1 MMNRIIIVIE
11 ILSLVVGLYNVFG
24 EKAKLNFSFLSLILS
39 LVAIQELMN
48 DFRVN
53 GIGTILVYI
62 VMYVFSKK
70 KFKETAVSTGGRLLL
85 HLIFMTGLQFICL
98 VTVNFL
104 LSGDEKETIRTFISN
119 LAVLSCNF
127 FIQYKIDFSKRWK
140 ITLKEKWSIL
150 LTGGFIVG
158 LILILLLSSKLQT
171 GISGESYIIS
181 LPFIGF
187 TILWMIKW
195 TVSQTKLIE
204 KEKIIEQ
211 TQQGQ
216 EDFQELLMN
225 IRLRQH
231 EFKNHLLAILSTQ
244 YTYKTYEKLVRAQ
257 KEYLG
262 RVKEDNKYYSLLLIS
277 NQQLAGFLYGKLQSI
292 EEYGIAVECTV
303 KTELN
308 ALSIPEYN
316 MIEILGIFMDNA
328 IEALERL
335 EENRKF
341 FLGIKEKGEYYY
353 FELRNVFP
361 YIVYEERIRWFEK
374 GVSHKGEG
382 HGLGLYHARQLCEK
396 WGCDIQCDNLEI
408 EEENWIQFCIVVKKM
423 DNLQG

>member
-1 MMNRIIIVIE
+1 
-11 ILSLVVGLYNVFG
+11 
-24 EKAKLNFSFLSLILS
+24 
-39 LVAIQELMN
+39 
-48 DFRVN
+48 
-53 GIGTILVYI
+53 
-62 VMYVFSKK
+62 
-70 KFKETAVSTGGRLLL
+70 
-85 HLIFMTGLQFICL
+85 
-98 VTVNFL
+98 
-104 LSGDEKETIRTFISN
+104 
-119 LAVLSCNF
+119 
-127 FIQYKIDFSKRWK
+127 
-140 ITLKEKWSIL
+140 
-150 LTGGFIVG
+150 
-158 LILILLLSSKLQT
+158 
-171 GISGESYIIS
+171 
-181 LPFIGF
+181 
-187 TILWMIKW
+187 MIKW
-195 TVSQTKLIE
+195 AISQTKLSE
-204 KEKIIEQ
+204 KEQEIEQ

-231 EFKNHLLAILSTQ
+231 EFKNHLLVILSTQ

-262 RVKEDNKYYSLLLIS
+262 RVKDDNKYYSLLLIS

-292 EEYGIAVECTV
+292 EEYGIAVECAV

-341 FLGIKEKGEYYY
+341 FLGIREMGEHYY

-361 YIVYEERIRWFEK
+361 YIAYEERIRWFEK

-408 EEENWIQFCIVVKKM
+408 EEENWIQFNIRIKKVG
-423 DNLQG
+423 NL

>member
-48 DFRVN
+48 AFRVN

-70 KFKETAVSTGGRLLL
+70 KFKETAVRTGGKLLL

-98 VTVNFL
+98 VAVNFL
-104 LSGDEKETIRTFISN
+104 LSGYENMVVRAIFTNII
-119 LAVLSCNF
+119 VLLCNI
-127 FIQYKIDFSKRWK
+127 FIQVKMNIDEIIQLIMRTNSSFT
-140 ITLKEKWSIL
+140 ITVGFITIVILMLL
-150 LTGGFIVG
+150 LTN
-158 LILILLLSSKLQT
+158 KLKL
-171 GISGESYIIS
+171 GIPGETYFTPV
-181 LPFIGF
+181 LFTGF
-187 TILWMIKW
+187 TVLWMIKW
-195 TVSQTKLIE
+195 AISQTKLSE
-204 KEKIIEQ
+204 KEQEIER

-262 RVKEDNKYYSLLLIS
+262 RVKDDNKYYSLLLIS

-292 EEYGIAVECTV
+292 EKYGIAVECAV

-341 FLGIKEKGEYYY
+341 FLGIRERGEYYY

-382 HGLGLYHARQLCEK
+382 HGLGLYHAKQLCEK

-408 EEENWIQFCIVVKKM
+408 EEENWIQFNIRIKKV
-423 DNLQG
+423 DNL

>member
-24 EKAKLNFSFLSLILS
+24 EKAKLNFSFLSLLLS
-39 LVAIQELMN
+39 LVAVQELMN

-104 LSGDEKETIRTFISN
+104 LSGDEKAVVRALAANIILLFCNILIQFRLDLSKICKMILRKN
-119 LAVLSCNF
+119 L
-127 FIQYKIDFSKRWK
+127 
-140 ITLKEKWSIL
+140 SIL
-150 LTGGFIVG
+150 LTGGVITGVV
-158 LILILLLSSKLQT
+158 LALLLTNKLKE
-171 GISGESYIIS
+171 GIVREDYF
-181 LPFIGF
+181 LPILFITI

-195 TVSQTKLIE
+195 AISQTKLSE
-204 KEKIIEQ
+204 KEQAIEQ
-211 TQQGQ
+211 TKQGQ

-262 RVKEDNKYYSLLLIS
+262 RVKDDNKYYSLLLIS

-292 EEYGIAVECTV
+292 EEYGIAVECAV

-341 FLGIKEKGEYYY
+341 FLGIREKGEYYY

-396 WGCDIQCDNLEI
+396 WGCDIQCDNLEV
-408 EEENWIQFCIVVKKM
+408 EKENWIQFCIVVKKA
-423 DNLQG
+423 DNP